1 MNCRRR
7 LTTAIIKTRPPVCG
21 PQRLAAID
29 IGTNTFRLLIAEARK
44 VRGNNYTIREIFSE
58 RIVTRLGEGI
68 AETGLLKKTAILRS
82 ISALKKFRRIICRH
96 HVYRTCAAATSALRD
111 AKNKSTFL
119 KKAEKDTGFKIEII
133 SGKEEAKK
141 TSSGMLAGVNPA
153 GTALMIDIG
162 GGSTELIFIKNK
174 KILLVKSLNLGVVYL
189 AEKHM
194 KNDPLLKEDLSRMSR
209 EIIRKINPIIKP
221 FAKLSSGK
229 TVLIGTAGTVTTLA
243 AIAKRLTRF
252 DKSKIHNSKI
262 TLEKI
267 RRIFY
272 DISTVSA
279 KERIRYHTF
288 DPTRLDIIVP
298 GTLIVIKLMESL
310 GFKEIIVSNYGLR
323 EGIIIDLYNKVKN
336 EKQIKINRSSK

>member
-1 MNCRRR
+1 MNCGCR
-7 LTTAIIKTRPPVCG
+7 LTTAIMKTKPLG
-21 PQRLAAID
+21 YEPQRLAAID
-29 IGTNTFRLLIAEARK
+29 IGTNTFRLLIAE
-44 VRGNNYTIREIFSE
+44 VRRVPGNNYNIKEIFSE

-68 AETGLLKKTAILRS
+68 AETGLLKKTAISRG
-82 ISALKKFRRIICRH
+82 ISALRKFRSIISRH

-111 AKNKSTFL
+111 AKNKKTFL
-119 KKAEKDTGFKIEII
+119 KKVEKNTGFKIEII
-133 SGKEEAKK
+133 SGKDEAEK
-141 TSSGMLAGVNPA
+141 TSSGMLTGINPA

-174 KILLVKSLNLGVVYL
+174 KPLLVKSLNLGVVYL
-189 AEKHM
+189 AEKYM
-194 KNDPLLKEDLSRMSR
+194 TNDPPLKEDLSRMSG
-209 EIIRKINPIIKP
+209 EIFRKIKPLIKS
-221 FAKLSSGK
+221 FTKLFSGK

-243 AIAKRLTRF
+243 AITKRLTRF
-252 DKSKIHNSKI
+252 EQNKIHNSKI

-279 KERIRYHTF
+279 KERIRYHPF

-323 EGIIIDLYNKVKN
+323 EGIIIDLYNKVYP
-336 EKQIKINRSSK
+336 IRRPSPF